1 MLPKRRR
8 IRWVGALATPAAMLR
23 PSTLKKVFIALLRP
37 PFSRSG
43 AGLWIVAIACAVIVL
58 ASLALVMV
66 TNPSN
71 VTGTTAP
78 APTPAVVTVD
88 DTQWWDNSS
97 SQLLATT
104 LGFTTDGGQQEMVA
118 TSINYTVLT
127 ANQAPYVTV
136 TSAVVETG
144 GFQLV
149 SSNLPVVIDDGTSQ
163 VVGVTV
169 AVPNATYEGPLE
181 IALFFSGG

>member
-1 MLPKRRR
+1 
-8 IRWVGALATPAAMLR
+8 
-23 PSTLKKVFIALLRP
+23 
-37 PFSRSG
+37 
-43 AGLWIVAIACAVIVL
+43 
-58 ASLALVMV
+58 
-66 TNPSN
+66 
-71 VTGTTAP
+71 
-78 APTPAVVTVD
+78 
-88 DTQWWDNSS
+88 
-97 SQLLATT
+97 
-104 LGFTTDGGQQEMVA
+104 
-118 TSINYTVLT
+118 
-127 ANQAPYVTV
+127 VTV